1 MERGN
6 KEIQEFLARLPSV
19 DYLIQHPRSRTF
31 IEHFGLQELT
41 RSVRSTL
48 KKVRETIL
56 NAQKE
61 TPCEDDQLFQMIE
74 SELIKR
80 SQSNLKAVIN
90 LTGTVLHTNLG
101 RATLPQEAI
110 QALTIAASEACIL
123 EYDLGEGKRGD
134 RDQLV
139 EELVCELTGAEAATI
154 VNNNAAAV
162 FLILHALSAK
172 KETIISRG
180 ELVEIGGS
188 FRIPDIMQRAGVKLV
203 EVGTTNRT
211 HARDFEEAITS
222 KTAMIMKVHTS
233 NYAVQGFTSQ
243 VEEPLLAKIALER
256 NICYAVDLGSG
267 SLIDMTKYGLPYE
280 PTPMEAM
287 KNGAQVVSFSGD
299 KLLGGPQC
307 GVIVGKKELIQK
319 IKKNPLKRMLRVSKL
334 TLAALEAILRLYR
347 NPDTLPHRLTV
358 LSQLTRSQ
366 EDIANQVDRV
376 LKNIV
381 VESNNEDLQIRSK
394 KVLSQIGSGSLP
406 IERLPSVAIE
416 IAGISKQA
424 QRKIITIEKQLRNLN
439 TPIIG
444 RMKDQALLL
453 DLRCLR
459 GDQEKFLIDALNN
472 TMQTVLVRKI

>member
-1 MERGN
+1 
-6 KEIQEFLARLPSV
+6 
-19 DYLIQHPRSRTF
+19 
-31 IEHFGLQELT
+31 
-41 RSVRSTL
+41 
-48 KKVRETIL
+48 
-56 NAQKE
+56 
-61 TPCEDDQLFQMIE
+61 
-74 SELIKR
+74 
-80 SQSNLKAVIN
+80 
-90 LTGTVLHTNLG
+90 
-101 RATLPQEAI
+101 
-110 QALTIAASEACIL
+110 
-123 EYDLGEGKRGD
+123 
-134 RDQLV
+134 
-139 EELVCELTGAEAATI
+139 

-162 FLILHALSAK
+162 FLILHAFIC
-172 KETIISRG
+172 KERNYYSRG

-211 HARDFEEAITS
+211 HARDFEEAITH

-243 VEEPLLAKIALER
+243 VEESILAKIALER
-256 NICYAVDLGSG
+256 NIFYAVDLGSG
-267 SLIDMTKYGLPYE
+267 SLVDMTKYGLPYE
-280 PTPMEAM
+280 PMPKDAI
-287 KNGAQVVSFSGD
+287 KNGAQIVSFSGD

-307 GVIVGKKELIQK
+307 GLIVGEKELIQK

-334 TLAALEAILRLYR
+334 TLAALEATLRLYR
-347 NPDTLPHRLTV
+347 NPNTLPKRLTV

-381 VESNNEDLQIRSK
+381 IDSHNQGLQIRSK

-406 IERLPSVAIE
+406 VERLPSVAIE
-416 IAGISKQA
+416 IAGSSKQI
-424 QRKIITIEKQLRNLN
+424 QRKIIFIEKQLRSLN

-459 GDQEKFLIDALNN
+459 GDQENFLIETLN
-472 TMQTVLVRKI
+472 KIINAVVVKKI